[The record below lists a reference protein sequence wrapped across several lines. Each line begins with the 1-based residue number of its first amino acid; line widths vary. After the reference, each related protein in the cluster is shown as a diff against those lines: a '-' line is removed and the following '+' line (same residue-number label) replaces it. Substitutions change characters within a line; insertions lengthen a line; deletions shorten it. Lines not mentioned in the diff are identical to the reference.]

1 MQVSALKVSLLP
13 PVRRPRT
20 RPAVCPPAL
29 ALPLLS
35 DPRGRLDSWTAIRG
49 PKWFRQDTAT
59 PGSAPPGTL
68 RPPRGTE
75 PVTGPAAVADLARIL
90 AFLPAPDSAAA
101 LIDEI
106 RDLEDLKSAMAA
118 RQARHAVAFDLL
130 QRRDQAAAGV
140 PAEKLGTGIGAQIA
154 LARRE
159 SPAKGSRLLGLAK
172 ALVTEMPHTLAA
184 LETGQLNEWRATLL
198 VRETACLTAADRA
211 AVDEDL
217 AADTG
222 TFAGAGDRRPG
233 RRGPHRRLP
242 ARPPLRH
249 RSAPRTPRPSGTSAS
264 ARPRTPCAT

>member
-1 MQVSALKVSLLP
+1 M
-13 PVRRPRT
+13 T
-20 RPAVCPPAL
+20 
-29 ALPLLS
+29 
-35 DPRGRLDSWTAIRG
+35 
-49 PKWFRQDTAT
+49 
-59 PGSAPPGTL
+59 
-68 RPPRGTE
+68 
-75 PVTGPAAVADLARIL
+75 VADLARIL

-140 PAEKLGTGIGAQIA
+140 PAEKLGAGIGAQIA

-159 SPAKGSRLLGLAK
+159 SPAKGGRLLGLAK

-184 LETGQLNEWRATLL
+184 LQTGQLNEWRATLL

-211 AVDEDL
+211 AVDADL

-222 TFAGAGDRRPG
+222 HLRRGRVTGGWSPRPG
-233 RRGPHRRLP
+233 
-242 ARPPLRH
+242 PPRTGWT
-249 RSAPRTPRPSGTSAS
+249 RAPSPSAPRTPPPSGTSAS